1 MTMEEEQREYDQ
13 FCVEFMKKVKE
24 IREDYNNMTIQN
36 QLKFRNAAEEMI
48 VSCGMGEV
56 LNSFR
61 K

>member
-1 MTMEEEQREYDQ
+1 MTMEEEQREYDK
-13 FCVEFMKKVKE
+13 FCVEFIKKVKE
-24 IREDYNNMTIQN
+24 IKDDYDNMTIQN

-48 VSCGMGEV
+48 VSCGMEEV